1 MFNLFSSKPKPVTYS
16 HLINEQK
23 AFKAAGSAL
32 SAVSSVA
39 SFVGLSSLSLITSVA
54 TNFLSKPEAYD
65 DEIEMLSEKQKDT
78 NEHDLFF
85 ASSEVEDFENIAV
98 VKEVSTGIFIDT
110 STSLPMAG
118 ANAKII
124 SNRFDAEAL
133 IVPAGKDGA
142 LKKIAGYQ
150 AAQAYEEVM
159 QAQKAGVIRDQLVSE
174 TTLPAYSAEALKAA
188 ISKQY
193 DLAELD
199 SLAQVAKTSGY
210 DAALSLFVKNHDQ
223 EGGSFWKNLCS
234 TKAQKAGERELAGN
248 FDKLLAMH
256 EVLTALEAP
265 EADLVFP
272 ELSASFIS
280 EDLPFCD
287 DAPEI
292 VLAGQDIIEGF

>member
-16 HLINEQK
+16 QLINEQQ
-23 AFKAAGSAL
+23 AFKAVGSVL
-32 SAVSSVA
+32 STVSSVA
-39 SFVGLSSLSLITSVA
+39 SFVGLSSLSLVASVA

-65 DEIEMLSEKQKDT
+65 AEIEMLSEKQKDT

-85 ASSEVEDFENIAV
+85 ASSDIEDFENIAL
-98 VKEVSTGIFIDT
+98 VKEVSAGIFVDT
-110 STSLPMAG
+110 STNLPMEG
-118 ANAKII
+118 ANARVI

-133 IVPAGKDGA
+133 VVPASKDGA

-150 AAQAYEEVM
+150 AVQAYEEVM
-159 QAQKAGVIRDQLVSE
+159 QVQKAGVIHDQLVSE
-174 TTLPAYSAEALKAA
+174 TALPAYSAEDLKSA

-199 SLAQVAKTSGY
+199 SLAQIEKTSGY
-210 DAALSLFVKNHDQ
+210 NAALSIFVKNHDQ
-223 EGGSFWKNLCS
+223 EGGAFWKNLCS
-234 TKAQKAGERELAGN
+234 VKAQKAGERELAGN

-256 EVLTALEAP
+256 KVLTALEAP

-272 ELSASFIS
+272 ELSASFIG

-292 VLAGQDIIEGF
+292 TLAGQDIEGF